1 MKHSSLGMRLA
12 FLTLAVV
19 CIACLL
25 CAGFAWRIASS
36 WIDSNA
42 AQDAA
47 RQSTEA
53 ISHIAT
59 IDQLSR
65 LQVEDSMRLLEDQ
78 SRLKGAPSL
87 AGEATV
93 ADKKVPNLR
102 LGQESQVLN
111 FAMVDHVKEIAGG
124 TATLFAWDGTNFI
137 RVTTNVLKPDGSRAV
152 GTVLDTQGKAYA
164 QLSQGKPFSG
174 VVEILG
180 APYITSYVPMFDASG
195 KLAGAWYTGF
205 RLDSINALGTI
216 IEGAGIL
223 DRGFLALLKPSGAA
237 FFHGSRISD
246 ADLDKLRK
254 NPAGWVMHEEVYSPW
269 GYKVL
274 TAYPASDVLRLELK
288 ILSLPAGGTIMMV
301 TLIICCQLLL
311 LKRLVLRPVEN
322 LTEHLATADLN
333 TLLATARDDEIGA
346 LAAGFD
352 RYVLRLRQALLQ
364 VRAGSAAT
372 SGKSDEIRE
381 ISERVVVRMAE
392 QSQCAGNAA
401 EAVAQ
406 LSQDI
411 ATISSHTLD
420 ASKQARAAADAARQG
435 GSLVNSAVTHIQD
448 LSRDTQQSVNRIA
461 TLSGHA
467 KQIGSIVGVI
477 EEIAA
482 GTNLLALNA
491 SIEAAR
497 AGEHGRGFAVVAGE
511 VRRLSERTAQAT
523 RQVADLISGIAS
535 ETELTA
541 AGIDSAYRRAVAGA
555 GIVASLNTTFDRI
568 VEMVVEVD
576 SRVER
581 IAEAANHEVGAA
593 TAVSNTMRTV
603 ASSARE
609 SSGGAEQAVAASEQ
623 LLGTA
628 KMLEAMVEQF
638 HLVALPQDRAA

>member
-1 MKHSSLGMRLA
+1 MKNSSLGIRLA
-12 FLTLAVV
+12 LLTLMVV
-19 CIACLL
+19 FAACLL

-36 WIDSNA
+36 WIDRTA
-42 AQDAA
+42 AQDAT
-47 RQSTEA
+47 RQATEA

-65 LQVEDSMRLLEDQ
+65 LQVENAMRLLQDQ
-78 SRLKGAPSL
+78 SRLKG
-87 AGEATV
+87 
-93 ADKKVPNLR
+93 VPFLSGQASVEGRSVPDLR
-102 LGQESQVLN
+102 LGRESQVMN
-111 FAMVDHVKEIAGG
+111 FAMVDRVKDLAGG
-124 TATLFAWDGTNFI
+124 TATLFAWDGSNFI

-152 GTVLDTQGKAYA
+152 GTVLDTKGKAYA
-164 QLSQGKPFSG
+164 QLTQRKPFSG
-174 VVEILG
+174 LVEILG
-180 APYITSYVPMFDASG
+180 VPYITSYVPMLDASG
-195 KLAGAWYTGF
+195 NLAGAWYTGY
-205 RLDSINALGTI
+205 RLDSINALGAI
-216 IEGAGIL
+216 IQGAGIL
-223 DRGFLALLKPSGAA
+223 DHGFLALLKPSGAA
-237 FFHGSRISD
+237 VYHSTRISD
-246 ADLDKLRK
+246 AGLELLRK
-254 NPAGWVMHEEVYSPW
+254 NPAGWIIHEENYPAW

-274 TAYPASDVLRLELK
+274 TAYPASDVLWLEIK
-288 ILSLPAGGTIMMV
+288 ILSLPAAGTFMMV
-301 TLIICCQLLL
+301 ALIIGCQLLL
-311 LKRLVLRPVEN
+311 LKRLVLRPVAD
-322 LTEHLATADLN
+322 LTSHLATADLN
-333 TLLATARDDEIGA
+333 TLLGTERDDEIGA

-352 RYVLRLRQALLQ
+352 QYVLRLRQALLQ
-364 VRAGSAAT
+364 VRAGSTAT
-372 SGKSDEIRE
+372 TGKSGEIRA

-420 ASKQARAAADAARQG
+420 ASKLARNAAHAARQG
-435 GSLVNSAVTHIQD
+435 GVLVNSAVTHIQE
-448 LSRDTQQSVNRIA
+448 LSRDTQESVNRIA

-523 RQVADLISGIAS
+523 RQVASLIGGIAS

-541 AGIDSAYRRAVAGA
+541 AGIDSASRRAVEGA

-568 VEMVVEVD
+568 AEMVIEVD
-576 SRVER
+576 GRVEK
-581 IAEAANHEVGAA
+581 IAEAANHEVAA
-593 TAVSNTMRTV
+593 AAAVSDTMRSV

-609 SSGGAEQAVAASEQ
+609 SSGGAEQVVAASEQ

-628 KMLEAMVEQF
+628 TMLEAMVDQF
-638 HLVALPQDRAA
+638 HLVDLAQDRAA